1 MMEHISLDGMIKTAI
16 LHDLNDIKAA
26 IEQR

>member
-1 MMEHISLDGMIKTAI
+1 MMEHLSLDGMNKTAS
-16 LHDLNDIKAA
+16 LHNLNDIKAA